1 MKLTANLAI
10 PTLDL
15 KAAQHALDEEYKSIL
30 IEGVREWVMTVESI
44 VPNWSGESRASLR
57 ALAEQVGI
65 FVSASPVAGA
75 PNRVAKG
82 EAEGE
87 AKITTDHYE
96 YYFYW
101 KSSVFHL
108 IYNES
113 NNANAVGFHL
123 IQPGPY
129 HSMAAAQSAFEKI
142 TNQRTRA
149 LKFKPSTYIKI
160 LRRIIR

>member
-10 PTLDL
+10 PIFDL
-15 KAAQHALDEEYKSIL
+15 KAAQRSLDEVYKEIL
-30 IEGVREWVMTVESI
+30 IEGVKEWVMAVEMI

-57 ALAEQVGI
+57 ALASQVDI
-65 FVSASPVAGA
+65 EISAFPVAGA
-75 PNRVAKG
+75 PDRVSKG
-82 EAEGE
+82 EAEGHAE
-87 AKITTDHYE
+87 IRTDNFKYS
-96 YYFYW
+96 FSW
-101 KSSVFHL
+101 KSQVFHF

-129 HSMAAAQSAFEKI
+129 HSMMAAESAFTKCTQKRI
-142 TNQRTRA
+142 RA
-149 LKFKPSTYIKI
+149 LKWKLSTYLKI

>member
-10 PTLDL
+10 PTLNL
-15 KAAQHALDEEYKSIL
+15 AAARRALDEEYKNIL
-30 IEGVREWVMTVESI
+30 IEGIKEWVAVVESI

-57 ALAEQVGI
+57 ALASQVGVEI
-65 FVSASPVAGA
+65 VAFPVAGA
-75 PNRVAKG
+75 PNRVAQG
-82 EAEGE
+82 EAAGE
-87 AKITTDHYE
+87 AKIKTENFE
-96 YYFYW
+96 YSFYW

-129 HSMAAAQSAFEKI
+129 HSMAAAEAAFIKYI
-142 TNQRTRA
+142 NAHVNA
-149 LKFKPSTYIKI
+149 LKWKPSTYFKI